1 MNVRDI
7 SIAECGQGD
16 LLAIDIFDDNGVV
29 LLVKDVFLNEYMIE
43 RLKGLGIR
51 KVSVFNKAKN
61 ETKQFIRNNY
71 IKSVDLLKTA
81 VKDLASGKGLNY
93 SDISTTSE
101 LIYLGINEKDTIV
114 QCLNEIRQEDDYTYT
129 HCINTAF
136 YAMLISK
143 WIGLSMY
150 ETKLAIEAGLLHDIG
165 KVKIPKEVL
174 NKKGKLTQEEYE
186 LVKKHTVFGFDLIKD
201 VIDIKPEVK
210 QAALLHHERVNRSG
224 YPLQVSP
231 KEINLFSKIIAVADV
246 YDAMTSE
253 RVYKKR
259 ATPFEAFEMFKTIGA
274 SLFDLEVLNVFL
286 KNLPNCYLG
295 SKVLLRNNL
304 IGEIVYIPPQDI
316 LNPIIKIE
324 DKYVEMLSS
333 KDYEVVE
340 IL

>member
-1 MNVRDI
+1 MNVREI
-7 SIAECGQGD
+7 SIAECRQGD
-16 LLAIDIFDDNGVV
+16 LLAVDVFDDNGVV
-29 LLVKDVFLNEYMIE
+29 LVVKDVFLNEYMIE
-43 RLKGLGIR
+43 RLKDFGIT

-61 ETKQFIRNNY
+61 ETKQFIRHNY

-81 VKDLASGKGLNY
+81 VNDLASGKGLNY
-93 SDISTTSE
+93 TDISTTSE
-101 LIYLGINEKDTIV
+101 LIYLGINEKDIIV
-114 QCLNEIRQEDDYTYT
+114 QCLNEIRQDDDYT

-143 WIGLSMY
+143 WMGLSMY

-165 KVKIPKEVL
+165 KVRIPKEVL

-186 LVKKHTVFGFDLIKD
+186 LVKKHTIFGFDLIKD

-259 ATPFEAFEMFKTIGA
+259 ATPFQAFEMFKTIGA
-274 SLFDLEVLNVFL
+274 SLFELEVLSVFL

-295 SKVLLRNNL
+295 SKGLLNNGM

-316 LNPIIKIE
+316 LNPIIKVE
-324 DKYVEMLSS
+324 GKYIEMLCS